1 MPYFLNLRVVRRMDA
16 IDVRLVSLLQA
27 SGRISQND
35 LAQSVGLSAPA
46 VAERIRKLEDRGV
59 IRQYTAVI
67 DQRTI
72 GMDVT
77 AFVFVII
84 NGSRYYNSFSQKVES
99 EPEVLE
105 CHSVTGAG
113 SHLLKIRTSS
123 TVTLERLLSDIQSW
137 PGVQSTTTSVV
148 LSTLKE
154 IVGPPLEEVARE
166 LMAKEGT
173 EDGAGSASLLHVPF
187 RHNP

>member
-1 MPYFLNLRVVRRMDA
+1 MDA

-27 SGRISQND
+27 SGRVSQNE
-35 LAQSVGLSAPA
+35 LAHAVGLSAPA

-59 IRQYTAVI
+59 IRQYTAVV
-67 DQRTI
+67 DPRTI

-77 AFVFVII
+77 AFVSVVI
-84 NGSRYYNSFSQKVES
+84 NGSRYYNGFTQKVES

-105 CHSVTGAG
+105 CHSVTGSG
-113 SHLLKIRTSS
+113 SHLLKIRTSTTAS
-123 TVTLERLLSDIQSW
+123 LERLLSDIQSW
-137 PGVQSTTTSVV
+137 AGVQSTTTSVV

-154 IVGPPLEEVARE
+154 IVGPPLEEIARE
-166 LMAKEGT
+166 LVARDGRDDGVGT
-173 EDGAGSASLLHVPF
+173 STLLHVPF

>member
-1 MPYFLNLRVVRRMDA
+1 MDA

-27 SGRISQND
+27 SGRVSQNE
-35 LAQSVGLSAPA
+35 LAHAVGLSAPA

-59 IRQYTAVI
+59 IRQYTAIV
-67 DQRTI
+67 DPRTI

-77 AFVFVII
+77 AFVSVVIS
-84 NGSRYYNSFSQKVES
+84 GSRYYNGFTQKVES
-99 EPEVLE
+99 EPEILE

-123 TVTLERLLSDIQSW
+123 TATLERLLSDIQAW

-154 IVGPPLEEVARE
+154 IMGAPLEDIAREMVARE
-166 LMAKEGT
+166 GR
-173 EDGAGSASLLHVPF
+173 EDGAGAPSLLHVPF
-187 RHNP
+187 RHHP